1 MNVSELKPC
10 PFCGGTPVKRRSSGD
25 ERDGYADRVSYAC
38 PSCGC
43 SQGAIGDTSKGG
55 YADNSKVESQALAR
69 WNTRAPAN
77 TCPGHGRSECV
88 SCCWPKGELE
98 GKRADRMVF
107 DEKSRIGELANLL
120 TLAKA
125 HVPITDPLRG
135 LINANL
141 MQHLVEQDPWA
152 DFKDAAP
159 VPAGYT
165 AVDMGTAAADG
176 YREGKANPELQ
187 MAHVVRALE
196 KVRGG
201 PVLTSNQCYDL
212 ARALNGIQRDR
223 VQS

>member
-1 MNVSELKPC
+1 MNTFELKPC

-55 YADNSKVESQALAR
+55 YADNSKVEEAALAK
-69 WNTRAPAN
+69 WNTRTPAT

-88 SCCWPKGELE
+88 SCCWPKG
-98 GKRADRMVF
+98 D
-107 DEKSRIGELANLL
+107 
-120 TLAKA
+120 
-125 HVPITDPLRG
+125 
-135 LINANL
+135 
-141 MQHLVEQDPWA
+141 
-152 DFKDAAP
+152 
-159 VPAGYT
+159 GYT

-176 YREGKANPELQ
+176 YRDGKANPELQ

-201 PVLTSNQCYDL
+201 PVLTSKQCYDL
-212 ARALNGIQRDR
+212 ARALNGIQRDL
-223 VQS
+223 VKS